1 MAKSGDKGGSCRQAA
16 GVAGQTRLGTSLPG
30 ERPSVNTGIH
40 DLTQQSFS
48 NGMQYF

>member
-1 MAKSGDKGGSCRQAA
+1 MITPGDKGSSRRQAT

-30 ERPSVNTGIH
+30 ERPSVNTWIQ
-40 DLTQQSFS
+40 DLTQQSIS